1 MWVKINQPSGAIPA
15 VGSTVDN
22 PTRQPSQKLPS
33 TIFAIPFPRP
43 NQYHEANIE
52 AHPYLLYTFPRSV
65 YEKPPKDPVT
75 GKPGKEKL
83 VKKFERKWQQEVKEG
98 RDMKKGRHKDAGR
111 FKRSKGAVVRF
122 AASTIQW
129 LPNNVME
136 VLARLPPP
144 RKIGKVSIIYPESV
158 DMAWFNSAILN
169 ETRIE
174 ESFWDLLT
182 DTKKKAKTRIALSG
196 CLLPITLAIDIFVII
211 PLFIFEINLAY
222 FVTLLNGSRKAKHF
236 VETNKPA
243 SQTTSCEQVINPNF
257 EFKAYP
263 GSRFTKTTAHLYS
276 ICSTI
281 DPIRFPLLKEV
292 PPLNHT
298 PQKDIAADLIQIFK
312 ESLESNVTSRHVLDE
327 DLVALDLDR
336 ALRKAAKEY
345 VKKLT

>member
-33 TIFAIPFPRP
+33 TIFAIPFPRA

-263 GSRFTKTTAHLYS
+263 GK
-276 ICSTI
+276 
-281 DPIRFPLLKEV
+281 V